1 MQSTQSKGQIK
12 HGAEF
17 VIDVGHVLKHGDLQ
31 AFSYIHQVRR
41 SRRGISINNHSMFDR
56 YYFDARHRLAARHE
70 LLLDDVVQFFYA
82 DLEHPTRITHTLEN
96 NNYGRAHAS
105 SIGAGKRSGRDGDA
119 SQSSVAL
126 QLSEFYYDDRG
137 ELFAIRRGDNDHYY
151 VANDVHGSPVVVLNG
166 LGRVMKQ
173 LEHDP
178 LGLRKWDSVRNFS
191 LHIGYRGGLHDP
203 FTGFVLF
210 EAGAKVY
217 DPEVGRWAVPDY
229 AQFLDNY
236 QYLPR
241 QPEYWSNLYS
251 GKFRDEGND
260 LATLEA
266 DEDSLSG
273 SCLLLFKF
281 HKRF

>member
-1 MQSTQSKGQIK
+1 M
-12 HGAEF
+12 
-17 VIDVGHVLKHGDLQ
+17 L
-31 AFSYIHQVRR
+31 
-41 SRRGISINNHSMFDR
+41 DR
-56 YYFDARHRLAARHE
+56 YYFDARHRLIARHE

-82 DLEHPTRITHTLEN
+82 DLEKPTRVTHTLEN

-105 SIGAGKRSGRDGDA
+105 NIGAGKRSGREGEA
-119 SQSSVAL
+119 SQSSATL

-217 DPEVGRWAVPDY
+217 DPEVGRWVVPDY
-229 AQFLDNY
+229 ARFLDNY

-241 QPEYWSNLYS
+241 QPEYWSNLYA

-260 LATLEA
+260 LSTLEA
-266 DEDSLSG
+266 DEDSLFG
-273 SCLLLFKF
+273 SLTITDKI
-281 HKRF
+281 K